1 MSDGIDL
8 NEFPENAGDRARL
21 LQAVLLKACEGH
33 RTPADDAVY
42 VELRRVMMRDL
53 ALKPLLPAY
62 VQEHRDL
69 GHLWPYLEDVGPKGE
84 LRRQHVRSTMTP
96 LFDRLGA
103 TASANPADSSAADR
117 LQGVETA
124 AVYALWQR
132 ALERRHTDPE
142 GAIASARMLLETVC
156 RHVLD
161 ERGVSYA
168 ETLDLPA
175 LMKMTAEQLDV
186 APTRHVQAAFR
197 RMLWDTA
204 SVIDGLGARRNG
216 IGDAHGDREPRA
228 KPSARHAQLAVNMA
242 GAAAIFVVETWEARV
257 EEDFLDMIDD
267 SKGG

>member
-8 NEFPENAGDRARL
+8 NESVPENAGDRARL
-21 LQAVLLKACEGH
+21 LQTVLLKACEGH
-33 RTPADDAVY
+33 RTAADDAVY

-69 GHLWPYLEDVGPKGE
+69 GHLWPYLEDVDPKGE
-84 LRRQHVRSTMTP
+84 LRRQHVRTTMTP
-96 LFDRLGA
+96 LFDRLEA
-103 TASANPADSSAADR
+103 TANPADSSAADR

-124 AVYALWQR
+124 AVYALWQK

-161 ERGVSYA
+161 ERGVTYTK
-168 ETLDLPA
+168 TLDLPA

-186 APTRHVQAAFR
+186 APTRHVQAALR
-197 RMLWDTA
+197 RMLWDAA
-204 SVIDGLGARRNG
+204 SVIDGLDDRRNG

-242 GAAAIFVVETWEARV
+242 GAAAIFVVETWEVRV
-257 EEDFLDMIDD
+257 EEEFLDMIDD